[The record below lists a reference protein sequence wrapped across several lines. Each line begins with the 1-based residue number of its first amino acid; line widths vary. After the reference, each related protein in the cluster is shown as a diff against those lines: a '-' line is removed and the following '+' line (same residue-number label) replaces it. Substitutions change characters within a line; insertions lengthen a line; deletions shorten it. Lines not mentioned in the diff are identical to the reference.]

1 MASNNPHLEHGES
14 PPSSLLTGNDPPPLQ
29 IINPAGASS
38 FLIVCDHAGNLVPE
52 KLQMLGLTPA
62 DLQRHIGWDLGAAEL
77 SEMLSEALDA
87 TLIRQ
92 TYSRLV
98 IDCNRDPA
106 ASDAM
111 AAVSDGTTV
120 PGNQILSD
128 EDRAARVREIHEPYH
143 SAIRETIATSSEPKT
158 VIAIHSFTPI
168 MKDIVRPWE
177 IGVLYHLGNTAFARS
192 VLAELQQTVDGP
204 VGDNEPYAMDGIDY
218 TVPRHAYPDRLP
230 YVEIEVRQDIA
241 STPEG
246 RARISTLLQTVLQ
259 KCRP

>member
-1 MASNNPHLEHGES
+1 MASDNPHLERSES
-14 PPSSLLTGNDPPPLQ
+14 PLSSLTTGDDPPPLQ

-38 FLIVCDHAGNLVPE
+38 FLIVCDHAGNLVPQ
-52 KLQMLGLTPA
+52 KLGMLGLTSA

-98 IDCNRDPA
+98 IDCNRDPSA
-106 ASDAM
+106 PDAM

-120 PGNQILSD
+120 AGNQALSE
-128 EDRAARVREIHEPYH
+128 EDRAARVRDIHEPYH
-143 SAIRETIATSSEPKT
+143 SAIGERIARSADPKII
-158 VIAIHSFTPI
+158 VAIHSFTPT
-168 MKDIVRPWE
+168 MNGVDRLWKV
-177 IGVLYHLGNTAFARS
+177 GVLYHLGNTDFARN
-192 VLAELQQTVDGP
+192 VLRELQELVPGP

-218 TVPRHAYPDRLP
+218 TVPRHAYPKDLP
-230 YVEIEVRQDIA
+230 YVEIEVRQDIL

-246 RARISTLLQTVLQ
+246 CKRISGLLQTVLQ
-259 KCRP
+259 KCKP

>member
-1 MASNNPHLEHGES
+1 MASGNPHLERSES
-14 PPSSLLTGNDPPPLQ
+14 PHSSLLTADDPPPLQ

-52 KLQMLGLTPA
+52 QLGMLGLTPA

-77 SEMLSEALDA
+77 SAMLSEAMDA

-92 TYSRLV
+92 PYSRLV

-106 ASDAM
+106 APDAM
-111 AAVSDGTTV
+111 SPVSDGTTV
-120 PGNQILSD
+120 PGNQALSA

-143 SAIRETIATSSEPKT
+143 SAIRDKIAASSEPKT
-158 VIAIHSFTPI
+158 IVAIHSFTPT
-168 MKDIVRPWE
+168 MNGVDRPWE
-177 IGVLYHLGNTAFARS
+177 IGVLYHLGNTKFARNVLKALQES
-192 VLAELQQTVDGP
+192 VPGP

-246 RARISTLLQTVLQ
+246 RARISALLQTVLQ

>member
-1 MASNNPHLEHGES
+1 MASGNPRLERSES
-14 PPSSLLTGNDPPPLQ
+14 PHSSLLTADDPPSFE

-38 FLIVCDHAGNLVPE
+38 FLIVCDHAGNLIPE
-52 KLQMLGLTPA
+52 KLGMLGLTPA

-87 TLIRQ
+87 TLVRQ

-98 IDCNRDPA
+98 IDCNRDPSA
-106 ASDAM
+106 PDAM
-111 AAVSDGTTV
+111 APVSDGMTV
-120 PGNQILSD
+120 PGNQTLSA
-128 EDRAARVREIHEPYH
+128 EDREARVVAIHEPYH
-143 SAIRETIATSSEPKT
+143 SAIGETIARSGAPKT
-158 VIAIHSFTPI
+158 IVAIHSFTPS
-168 MKDIVRPWE
+168 MNGVDRPWE
-177 IGVLYHLGNTAFARS
+177 IGVLYHLGNTGFAQA
-192 VLAELQQTVDGP
+192 VLKELQASVPGP

-246 RARISTLLQTVLQ
+246 RARISALLQTVLQ